1 MAQVKWTDEADAL
14 FDKYIM
20 NAFVEY
26 GRKTSMSWLNE
37 RIKMVDRL
45 VNHPTSY
52 PPEELLS
59 DRDICFRSHQIMG
72 RFKFVHYYDEET
84 DTVFIVD
91 IWDMKMNPKT
101 LIKRINNV

>member
-26 GRKTSMSWLNE
+26 GRKTSLRWLNE
-37 RIKMVDRL
+37 RIKMADRL
-45 VNHPTSY
+45 ENHPTSY

-59 DRDICFRSHQIMG
+59 NRDMSHRGQ
-72 RFKFVHYYDEET
+72 
-84 DTVFIVD
+84 D
-91 IWDMKMNPKT
+91 I
-101 LIKRINNV
+101 L

>member
-26 GRKTSMSWLNE
+26 GRKTSMRWLNE
-37 RIKMVDRL
+37 RIKMADRL

-72 RFKFVHYYDEET
+72 RFKFVHYYDEEI

-101 LIKRINNV
+101 LIKRIK